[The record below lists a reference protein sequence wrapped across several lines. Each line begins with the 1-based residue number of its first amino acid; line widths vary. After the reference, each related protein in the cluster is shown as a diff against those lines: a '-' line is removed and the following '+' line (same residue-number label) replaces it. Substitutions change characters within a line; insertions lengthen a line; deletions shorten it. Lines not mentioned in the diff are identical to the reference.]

1 MRLVLLLL
9 LLLQV
14 IQRAASKDDNE
25 CPAWVRA
32 LTRGT
37 AGRQFQ
43 SAFPLYTSTSFSPWP
58 DHEHIGMRKARESP
72 FRWRQEA
79 ERERQREA
87 RSETVL
93 RDKQLV

>member
-1 MRLVLLLL
+1 M
-9 LLLQV
+9 
-14 IQRAASKDDNE
+14 AGKDGNE

-37 AGRQFQ
+37 AGRQFYL
-43 SAFPLYTSTSFSPWP
+43 SSLFFLLLLTRSRAHWN
-58 DHEHIGMRKARESP
+58 EKAWNMAVSMASGDREG
-72 FRWRQEA
+72 ET